1 MKNFSSVRDARETAA
16 TPIAISASSARA
28 KRSTFHVGGKTMAVA
43 YAQIV
48 AAGFIHM
55 SLADP
60 TPLGSATF
68 PRGSAVFCK
77 TNTPFAEAI
86 SPRV

>member
-1 MKNFSSVRDARETAA
+1 
-16 TPIAISASSARA
+16 
-28 KRSTFHVGGKTMAVA
+28 MAVA